1 MTAPWKIGMFQCAGL
16 MGAWKL
22 PENTATDFLD
32 LGHWL
37 TMARRCEE
45 AGVDFFFFA
54 DDYGYPV
61 VGDGIPA
68 TALRGGVQFPKA
80 DPTMILPALAA
91 VTERL
96 GLVTTLSTTVEKPP
110 MVARKMATLD
120 HMTNGRI
127 GWNIV
132 TGAGQNASARL
143 FGLPMTEHDRRY
155 EIAADHVDLTLKLW
169 EGCWGE
175 GGLVVDRE
183 AGVYA
188 DPDRVREIVHDG
200 PHFSSRGILTVPPG
214 PQRTPML
221 FQAGASAPGRDLA
234 ARYAEAVFLAA
245 EVPALA
251 AQIADIRR
259 RAEEYGRDPRSI
271 RCLIAGTFVVAGSDA
286 EARAL
291 RDRST
296 GTRSLDDAA
305 ASYAFFTGL
314 DLSAMDPDKPL
325 DVDAA
330 LTQTGRTNVERFL
343 GPDAPTVRE
352 ILEEFQRNSVMGAPF
367 IGDASQIVD
376 QAQAVI
382 EATDADGFLVQPD
395 HTGTFD
401 SFLDLV
407 MPELRARGLVETGQ
421 HPMTLRERLSGSG
434 SPHLA
439 PEHPGAAYRRD
450 LSERSVFA

>member
-1 MTAPWKIGMFQCAGL
+1 MTEPWKIGMFQSAGL

-32 LGHWL
+32 LNHWL

-45 AGVDFFFFA
+45 AGVDFLFFA

-68 TALRGGVQFPKA
+68 NALRGGVQFPKA

-91 VTERL
+91 VTEKL

-120 HMTNGRI
+120 HLTNGRI

-143 FGLPMTEHDRRY
+143 FGLPMTEHDKRY
-155 EIAADHVDLTLKLW
+155 EIAADHVDLSLKLW
-169 EGCWGE
+169 EGCWDE
-175 GGLVVDRE
+175 GGLVVDRD
-183 AGVYA
+183 AGIFA
-188 DPDRVREIVHDG
+188 DPERVREIAHNG
-200 PHFSSRGILTVPPG
+200 PHFASRGILTVPPG

-234 ARYAEAVFLAA
+234 AKYAEAVFLAA
-245 EVPALA
+245 EVPALT
-251 AQIADIRR
+251 AQISDIRR
-259 RAEEYGRDPRSI
+259 RAEAYGRDPRGI
-271 RCLIAGTFVVAGSDA
+271 KFLIAGTFIVAETEAG
-286 EARAL
+286 ARAL
-291 RDRST
+291 RERQT
-296 GTRSLDDAA
+296 ATRSLEDAA
-305 ASYAFFTGL
+305 AAYAFFTGL

-325 DVDAA
+325 DAAAA

-352 ILEEFQRNSVMGAPF
+352 ILEEFQSNSVMGAPF
-367 IGDASQIVD
+367 IGDASQVVD
-376 QAQAVI
+376 QAEAAI
-382 EATDADGFLVQPD
+382 TATDADGFLVQPD

-407 MPELRARGLVETGQ
+407 MPELRARGLIG
-421 HPMTLRERLSGSG
+421 HDLPASTLRERLLGTG

-439 PEHPGAAYRRD
+439 PEHPGSAYRRD
-450 LSERSVFA
+450 LADRSLA